1 MAEKYYSG
9 RATGLI
15 IMKRVIVICEGQT
28 ELEFCKNV
36 LYNHFWSKGI
46 ILQGVL
52 IKKSGGGIV
61 PWDSL
66 KKQIDMLLHDKEVI
80 VTTLL
85 DYYGIMEKH
94 NFPAWKEAHEV
105 VDRNERIKTLEQAM
119 QNDLPEAIRHRFIP
133 YIQLHEF
140 EGLLFNDIAVF
151 DELFS
156 PAEIT
161 NRNRRELE
169 TIINQHPN
177 PELINNTL
185 DNAPSKRLKRLVKG
199 YEKLVYGTVLA
210 ISIGLSNIRNK
221 CVHFNEWISHLE
233 TV

>member
-66 KKQIDMLLHDKEVI
+66 KKQID
-80 VTTLL
+80 
-85 DYYGIMEKH
+85 
-94 NFPAWKEAHEV
+94 
-105 VDRNERIKTLEQAM
+105 NEI
-119 QNDLPEAIRHRFIP
+119 
-133 YIQLHEF
+133 Y
-140 EGLLFNDIAVF
+140 
-151 DELFS
+151 
-156 PAEIT
+156 
-161 NRNRRELE
+161 
-169 TIINQHPN
+169 
-177 PELINNTL
+177 
-185 DNAPSKRLKRLVKG
+185 LKRL
-199 YEKLVYGTVLA
+199 
-210 ISIGLSNIRNK
+210 
-221 CVHFNEWISHLE
+221 
-233 TV
+233 